1 MKNQKMFN
9 LFLFT
14 FIILGFNMAA
24 VAQTKTLIKRT
35 NYKTETIEFGVGGTI
50 SIIGAPNGSIKVEGW
65 QKNAVEISAEVE
77 MQADSEADLAELAKV
92 NGFAI
97 DNDFGQHSHY
107 ERRHARQK
115 LSKARGEKV
124 PKRLVEMPLK

>member
-1 MKNQKMFN
+1 MFN
-9 LFLFT
+9 LFLFA

-77 MQADSEADLAELAKV
+77 TQADSEADLAELAKV
-92 NGFAI
+92 NGF
-97 DNDFGQHSHY
+97 GH
-107 ERRHARQK
+107 
-115 LSKARGEKV
+115 
-124 PKRLVEMPLK
+124 